1 MSKKIKVID
10 IFKIS
15 FSLLDRK
22 DKKRLIILSLVSFL
36 GSFIEIAALTSVLPF
51 VGLLFNSKLI
61 EENNYLNIIWN
72 LFNQPSYKQFI
83 LLIEILISVFLIFS
97 TSLAYSIQY
106 ISNKF
111 AARCQEKYGYKIFS
125 SLLDANYEWHIRESS
140 TLLMTI
146 FISHLSLWNRGFL
159 RQIPM
164 MISNLTFIIIPS
176 ISLVIISPQYGIL
189 LILMSTLFI
198 SIFLKYIR
206 QKSNYL
212 SYQAKISQEE
222 VSIFTNEILQ
232 GIKDVKLS
240 SSEKIFLKKFK
251 GFYHIYTMYL
261 AKASS
266 WNQLPT
272 SLILLSSQLLII
284 FIGTFLVS
292 IGYSAENI
300 ISIMT
305 VVVLFA
311 SKVIPSLNKIGST
324 ISSISNK
331 SSWIKSL
338 NDIYL
343 NINSSDENIL
353 DKSKKNK
360 IMNWD
365 ILTFDNVS
373 YNYPKSKRK
382 AINNINFTLRKG
394 MHYGFVGQSGSG
406 KSTTIDIL
414 LGLLTP
420 SDGLVKIDDV
430 SLQDIGVKNWQ
441 SNIGYVPQKP
451 LITNVSLKENI
462 AFGIKDNL
470 INIDR
475 VFECISLAALEDLV
489 EILPNG
495 INSKLGERGKFLSG
509 GQEQRVAIARAL
521 YQDPSILIFDEAT
534 SFQDSKNENLLVKS
548 INKLKGNITVISI
561 SHRFSF
567 IRNCDSIFVLEKGFL
582 KEEVS
587 YADFINTS
595 DYYRDSKSYINDND

>member
-1 MSKKIKVID
+1 
-10 IFKIS
+10 
-15 FSLLDRK
+15 
-22 DKKRLIILSLVSFL
+22 
-36 GSFIEIAALTSVLPF
+36 
-51 VGLLFNSKLI
+51 
-61 EENNYLNIIWN
+61 
-72 LFNQPSYKQFI
+72 
-83 LLIEILISVFLIFS
+83 
-97 TSLAYSIQY
+97 
-106 ISNKF
+106 
-111 AARCQEKYGYKIFS
+111 
-125 SLLDANYEWHIRESS
+125 
-140 TLLMTI
+140 
-146 FISHLSLWNRGFL
+146 
-159 RQIPM
+159 
-164 MISNLTFIIIPS
+164 
-176 ISLVIISPQYGIL
+176 
-189 LILMSTLFI
+189 
-198 SIFLKYIR
+198 
-206 QKSNYL
+206 
-212 SYQAKISQEE
+212 
-222 VSIFTNEILQ
+222 
-232 GIKDVKLS
+232 
-240 SSEKIFLKKFK
+240 
-251 GFYHIYTMYL
+251 
-261 AKASS
+261 
-266 WNQLPT
+266 
-272 SLILLSSQLLII
+272 
-284 FIGTFLVS
+284 
-292 IGYSAENI
+292 
-300 ISIMT
+300 MT

-382 AINNINFTLRKG
+382 AINNFTLRKG

-470 INIDR
+470 INVDR